1 MSSLISAASE
11 KFGSGR
17 SLMALVGDVEG
28 IETEV
33 ELDLVEVF
41 KVTQS
46 ATVTTHPIEKGEG
59 TDINRVTDHV
69 EPAPPTVNV
78 TAYLSYNISI
88 DVSKNIKD
96 SEINSVSAKEKLKN
110 LFYWQNTGTVIRLEG
125 YGTGSSGKIGTAL
138 NYVKKGGS
146 ALFSSVEN
154 DYYFG
159 MMDDKIENLLIHN
172 LNSENKTDLGTDI
185 MITFNLT
192 RVKIAEAQTSTRKT
206 SVAGTTEKGATPVNP
221 VKTKKAVDES
231 KQSKLKKGIEEKK
244 K

>member
-1 MSSLISAASE
+1 MSSLISAAAQ

-17 SLMALVGDVEG
+17 SLMALVGDMDG
-28 IETEV
+28 TETEV

-110 LFYWQNTGTVIRLEG
+110 LMYWQNTGTVIRLEG
-125 YGTGSSGKIGTAL
+125 YGTGASGKIGTAL
-138 NYVKKGGS
+138 NYLKKGGS
-146 ALFSSVEN
+146 ALFGSVEN

-159 MMDDKIENLLIHN
+159 MMDDLIENLLIHN
-172 LNSENKTDLGTDI
+172 VTSENKTDLGTDI
-185 MITFNLT
+185 LITFSLT

-206 SVAGTTEKGATPVNP
+206 AAVIGTPKKGAQPAQNVQA
-221 VKTKKAVDES
+221 KKPIAKS
-231 KQSKLKKGIEEKK
+231 QLKGIG
-244 K
+244 